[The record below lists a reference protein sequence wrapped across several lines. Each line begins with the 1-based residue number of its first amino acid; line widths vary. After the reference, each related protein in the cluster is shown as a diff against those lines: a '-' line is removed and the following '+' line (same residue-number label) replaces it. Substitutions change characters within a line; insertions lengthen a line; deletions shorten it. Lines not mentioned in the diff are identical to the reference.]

1 MKTLRRL
8 HLYLGCFFAPL
19 IVFFAISGTW
29 QVFAAHF
36 PDSRGETSPGLALL
50 STLHT
55 GRDLKMGHPT
65 TLSSPA
71 MRYVVAA
78 MAVALVVTIAL
89 GVVMA
94 FRFGHGWITLG
105 CLFGGIA
112 VPAALIM
119 RQLAA
124 G

>member
-1 MKTLRRL
+1 MKTLRRV

-19 IVFFAISGTW
+19 LVFFAISGTW
-29 QVFAAHF
+29 QVFSAHF
-36 PDSRGETSPGLALL
+36 PTASGETSPKLALL

-55 GRDLKMGHPT
+55 GRGLKMGEPA

-71 MRYVVAA
+71 MKYVIVA
-78 MAVALVVTIAL
+78 MAAALVVTIAL
-89 GVVMA
+89 GVLMA

-105 CLFGGIA
+105 CLVGGVA
-112 VPAALIM
+112 VPAALIV
-119 RQLAA
+119 RQLAT